1 MCIYVQCD
9 KKYLGRTE
17 RGKTLYPAPPELGY
31 NYLFLMKS
39 YWSEISNYGKFH
51 TFKGHNS
58 RTINAAETK
67 LNLICLL

>member
-9 KKYLGRTE
+9 EKYLGQTD
-17 RGKTLYPAPPELGY
+17 RGKTVYPAPGECGY

-51 TFKGHNS
+51 TLRDITPEPSMLQKQN
-58 RTINAAETK
+58 
-67 LNLICLL
+67 